1 MQKNASS
8 HLVVYRP
15 VNSIAKIFTVL
26 ILQAGLAPIVAAQE
40 VMQNNSLG
48 SYSWEAIKVVVSLT
62 IVLGIF
68 YLLVNVFKKYTG
80 VSIKANSTIRV
91 IGGLSLGGKDKVVIL
106 EAGDV
111 NLLLGVS
118 ASGITKLHQFSQ
130 DEMATTDDQDIQP
143 SSFGQQIEKILGKKD
158 L

>member
-1 MQKNASS
+1 
-8 HLVVYRP
+8 
-15 VNSIAKIFTVL
+15 VNSISKIFAVAF
-26 ILQAGLAPIVAAQE
+26 LQTALAPIVVAQE
-40 VMQNNSLG
+40 AVQNNTLG
-48 SYSWEAIKVVVSLT
+48 SYSWEAIKVVVSLA

-80 VSIKANSTIRV
+80 VSIKANSTMRV

-111 NLLLGVS
+111 NLLLGIS

-130 DEMATTDDQDIQP
+130 DEMTATNDQVTQT

>member
-1 MQKNASS
+1 M
-8 HLVVYRP
+8 
-15 VNSIAKIFTVL
+15 NSIGKIFSVL
-26 ILQAGLAPIVAAQE
+26 ILQAVLAPIVAAQE

-48 SYSWEAIKVVVSLT
+48 SYSWEAIKVVVSLA

-68 YLLVNVFKKYTG
+68 YLFVNVFKKYTG

-118 ASGITKLHQFSQ
+118 ASGITKLHQFSH
-130 DEMATTDDQDIQP
+130 DEMATTDDQDTPP